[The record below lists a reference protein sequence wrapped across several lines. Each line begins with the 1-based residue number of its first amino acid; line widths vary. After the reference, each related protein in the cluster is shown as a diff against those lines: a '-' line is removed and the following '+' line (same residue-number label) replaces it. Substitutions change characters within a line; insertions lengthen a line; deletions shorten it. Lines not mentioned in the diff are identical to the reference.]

1 MTEGSRAIRW
11 SRVLLVLT
19 TLAPLAVF
27 VGIAGMRLGV
37 WDWQIGYS
45 VLTLQ
50 VGLALAALGT
60 FAALGGVIVALGEPR
75 ARLMAL
81 GGVILGGATAGL
93 YGLHLSQTGVGILS
107 ASATSVP
114 AQATTALTDPPVFT
128 GALADRRQAASA
140 AEATVF
146 QTCAATT
153 VPTQVAPGAAA
164 YALEQA
170 GFEVLGFG
178 VARAD
183 GTREG
188 TWFGFV
194 HDATIRIRP
203 GATDVRVAS
212 REARDDGGEACRLV
226 TRIVAELQPG
236 A

>member
-1 MTEGSRAIRW
+1 MAQAPRAVRW

-19 TLAPLAVF
+19 ALAPLTVF
-27 VGIAGMRLGV
+27 IAIAGMRLGV
-37 WDWQIGYS
+37 WDWQVGYS
-45 VLTLQ
+45 MLTLR
-50 VGLALAALGT
+50 VGLALAALGA

-81 GGVILGGATAGL
+81 AGVVLGGATAGL
-93 YGLHLSQTGVGILS
+93 YGLHLSQVGTGILT
-107 ASATSVP
+107 APTTSVS
-114 AQATTALTDPPVFT
+114 AQATTALSDPPAFA
-128 GALADRRQAASA
+128 GILAQRRQAADA
-140 AEATVF
+140 AGSTVF
-146 QTCAATT
+146 QACAATT

-170 GFEVLGFG
+170 GFDVLGFG
-178 VARAD
+178 VGRAD

>member
-1 MTEGSRAIRW
+1 MAPAPRAVRW

-19 TLAPLAVF
+19 TLAPLTVF

-37 WDWQIGYS
+37 SDWQLGYS
-45 VLTLQ
+45 VLTMRL
-50 VGLALAALGT
+50 GLALAALGA

-81 GGVILGGATAGL
+81 AGAVLGGATAGL
-93 YGLHLSQTGVGILS
+93 YGLHVSQVGTDILS
-107 ASATSVP
+107 APATAMA
-114 AQATTALTDPPVFT
+114 AQATTALIDPPVFA
-128 GALADRRQAASA
+128 GALADRRQAAGAVDS
-140 AEATVF
+140 TVF
-146 QTCAATT
+146 QACAVTT
-153 VPTQVAPGAAA
+153 LPTQIAPGAAA

-170 GFEVLGFG
+170 GFDVLGFG
-178 VARAD
+178 VGRAD

-203 GATDVRVAS
+203 GATDVRVTS

-236 A
+236 V